1 MAESVIIDR
10 GRGPEIAGTRITVYD
25 IVDYL
30 EERWHPTAIAAFF
43 RISSREV
50 DAALRYIEE
59 HKEEVRRNT
68 SAFSPGLPREIPRSS
83 SLSST
88 LATPGSWNTC
98 ESEHEPAGEG
108 IAMKAI
114 LADNDVEGILAALV
128 SIWLSDTWRNLW
140 IELNCSLETFPSLDL
155 PRNASD
161 AVVWEACQNH
171 QIVLITGN
179 RNAESPE
186 SLEATI
192 RNLNR
197 PDSLPVFTL
206 SNPNRILK
214 DRGYANLV
222 AERLLDYLMSVQDYR
237 GTGRIYVP

>member
-1 MAESVIIDR
+1 MIDSVIIDR

-30 EERWHPTAIAAFF
+30 EEGWHPTAIAAFF
-43 RISSREV
+43 RISSRRLTRHF
-50 DAALRYIEE
+50 AISRSIRKKSA
-59 HKEEVRRNT
+59 RNT
-68 SAFSPGLPREIPRSS
+68 SASLPGLPRETPRTY

-88 LATPGSWNTC
+88 PATPGSWNTC

-128 SIWLSDTWRNLW
+128 SIWLYDTWRDLW

-186 SLEATI
+186 SLEVTI

-237 GTGRIYVP
+237 GTGRIYAP